1 MKLHCINNLRNDNL
15 YLVFGIIIYT
25 VYDSICFTIII
36 NYSNKFDY
44 KHYWFCVLFY
54 KYKANKINYS
64 VVTFHKEQLNKIK
77 WTHLINNINKD
88 NKS

>member
-44 KHYWFCVLFY
+44 KHY
-54 KYKANKINYS
+54 
-64 VVTFHKEQLNKIK
+64 
-77 WTHLINNINKD
+77 
-88 NKS
+88 